1 MAFEA
6 SMIITLDGVP
16 YQNKGITTGSNENQI
31 FMEHY
36 ANPHER
42 NIIQPTELGE
52 TLKELNKDSLE
63 VHTRMSGIDMRAR
76 LNSYEIMTV
85 LALDALVALG
95 FLPTKCLAFT
105 RQKKRLS
112 VSLKGLGRED
122 IVRIVG
128 GKVEVDSKRSGWF
141 GGGGLWGNKNQQ
153 QQS

>member
-1 MAFEA
+1 MKT
-6 SMIITLDGVP
+6 SLTINLDGVRFENE
-16 YQNKGITTGSNENQI
+16 YLTTSTNENQI
-31 FMEHY
+31 FRERY
-36 ANPHER
+36 LNPAER

-52 TLKELNKDSLE
+52 TLKELNKDALE
-63 VHTRMSGIDMRAR
+63 LNTRMSGIDMRAR

-112 VSLKGLGRED
+112 VSLGGLGRED

-128 GKVEVDSKRSGWF
+128 GKTEVDSK
-141 GGGGLWGNKNQQ
+141 KNG
-153 QQS
+153 